1 MSVLLLTLSTRRCT
15 TQMKLTGTT
24 ESNME
29 LDTLLEDLSSNT
41 ADEFKTMPDVVEAG
55 DVIDIA
61 TLPIEARRWTRIKDV
76 VAVVADLKSSTQLG
90 TGSKAASTASIYEAG
105 TGGVV
110 KIFDTFNAD
119 FLQIQGDGAFA
130 LFWGDM
136 RFERAAAAGITVKTF
151 SLDFTEKIEAKWPTK
166 PQTGFK
172 VGIASHRV
180 LVKRVGTPRNPA
192 QQEPVWAGKPVN
204 YASKAAQSADR
215 HELVVTGSVWDQFE
229 KNDYLAFTCSCNDG
243 PHDTLWSD
251 FAIPRL
257 ETDEKEAQGR
267 KLASAWCDI
276 HGQEFCSAIL
286 EGKKRRKAVD
296 DLRQARLLNQMS
308 NALWY
313 KAKQE
318 RQNMASRRAGLAE

>member
-1 MSVLLLTLSTRRCT
+1 
-15 TQMKLTGTT
+15 
-24 ESNME
+24 ME
-29 LDTLLEDLSSNT
+29 LGTLLEGLSSRT
-41 ADEFKTMPDVVEAG
+41 ADEFKSMPEVVDAG
-55 DVIDIA
+55 DSVDVH
-61 TLPIEARRWTRIKDV
+61 TLPIEARRWLRISDV

-110 KIFDTFNAD
+110 KIFDSFAAD

-166 PQTGFK
+166 PETGFK
-172 VGIASHRV
+172 VGIASQRV
-180 LVKRVGTPRNPA
+180 LVKRVGTPRDPT

-204 YASKAAQSADR
+204 YAAKAAQSADR

-243 PHDTLWSD
+243 PHDTLWKD
-251 FAIPRL
+251 FVIPRL
-257 ETDEKEAQGR
+257 ETDEKEAHGR
-267 KLASAWCDI
+267 KLSSAWCHV
-276 HGQEFCSAIL
+276 HGEEFCTAIL
-286 EGKKRRKAVD
+286 DGKKRRDDVD
-296 DLRQARLLNQMS
+296 HLRQARLESQMS
-308 NALWY
+308 NALWM
-313 KAKQE
+313 KAKRE
-318 RQNMASRRAGLAE
+318 RASRAARRVGLAK

>member
-1 MSVLLLTLSTRRCT
+1 
-15 TQMKLTGTT
+15 
-24 ESNME
+24 ME
-29 LDTLLEDLSSNT
+29 LGTLLEGLSSRT
-41 ADEFKTMPDVVEAG
+41 ADEFKSMPEVVDAG
-55 DVIDIA
+55 DSVDVH
-61 TLPIEARRWTRIKDV
+61 TLPIEARRWLRISDV

-110 KIFDTFNAD
+110 KIFDSFAAD

-166 PQTGFK
+166 PETGFK
-172 VGIASHRV
+172 VGIASQRV
-180 LVKRVGTPRNPA
+180 LVKRVGTPRDPT

-204 YASKAAQSADR
+204 YAAKAAQSADR

-243 PHDTLWSD
+243 PHDTLWKD
-251 FAIPRL
+251 FVIPRL
-257 ETDEKEAQGR
+257 ETDEKEAHGR
-267 KLASAWCDI
+267 KLSSAWCDV
-276 HGQEFCSAIL
+276 HGEEFCTAIL
-286 EGKKRRKAVD
+286 DGKKRRDDVD
-296 DLRQARLLNQMS
+296 PFARPAWSLRWPTRC
-308 NALWY
+308 
-313 KAKQE
+313 
-318 RQNMASRRAGLAE
+318 G

>member
-1 MSVLLLTLSTRRCT
+1 
-15 TQMKLTGTT
+15 
-24 ESNME
+24 ME
-29 LDTLLEDLSSNT
+29 LGTLLEDLSSKT
-41 ADEFKTMPDVVEAG
+41 ADELKTMPEVVEAG
-55 DVIDIA
+55 DVVDVA
-61 TLPIEARRWTRIKDV
+61 TLPIEARRWTRISDV

-110 KIFDTFNAD
+110 KIFDSFAAD

-136 RFERAAAAGITVKTF
+136 RFERAAAAGITIKTF
-151 SLDFTEKIEAKWPTK
+151 SLNFTQKIEMKWPNK

-204 YASKAAQSADR
+204 YAAKAAQSADR

-229 KNDYLAFTCSCNDG
+229 KNDYLAFTCSCNNG
-243 PHDTLWSD
+243 PHDTLWKD

-257 ETDEKEAQGR
+257 EPDEKEAQGR
-267 KLASAWCDI
+267 KLTSAWCAT
-276 HGQEFCSAIL
+276 HGEEFCNAIL
-286 EGKKRRKAVD
+286 DGQKRRDDVD
-296 DLRQARLLNQMS
+296 DLRQARVQSQMS
-308 NALWY
+308 NALWF

-318 RQNMASRRAGLAE
+318 RQDRAARRAGLTG

>member
-1 MSVLLLTLSTRRCT
+1 
-15 TQMKLTGTT
+15 
-24 ESNME
+24 ME
-29 LDTLLEDLSSNT
+29 LDTLLENLASKTS
-41 ADEFKTMPDVVEAG
+41 DEFKAMPEVVDVGE
-55 DVIDIA
+55 VIDVA
-61 TLPIEARRWTRIKDV
+61 TLPIEVRRWTRISDV

-110 KIFDTFNAD
+110 KIFDSFDAD

-130 LFWGDM
+130 LFWGDL

-151 SLDFTEKIEAKWPTK
+151 SLDFAEKIEAKWPNK

-204 YASKAAQSADR
+204 YAAKAAQSAER

-229 KNDYLAFTCSCNDG
+229 KNDYLAFTCACGDG
-243 PHDTLWSD
+243 PHDTLWKD
-251 FAIPRL
+251 FVIPRL
-257 ETDEKEAQGR
+257 ESDEKEAQGR
-267 KLASAWCDI
+267 RLTSAWCSI
-276 HGQEFCSAIL
+276 HGEEFCSAIL
-286 EGKKRRKAVD
+286 DGRKRRD
-296 DLRQARLLNQMS
+296 DADHLRQARVRSQMA
-308 NALWY
+308 NALWF

-318 RQNMASRRAGLAE
+318 RQDRAARRAGLAG